1 MAQGYRTS
9 GSPFGDDGSVG
20 MVADGGNGPFGFV
33 LPRIAVLVKSGSEAA
48 NPDINEME
56 KFVALS
62 GAAQGLFVSW
72 IGFTD
77 AAKKEA
83 GRLFHQTK
91 FWDVTQIIDELIANY
106 EKLSGKLKSDLPLK
120 RVWILGQKKPDR
132 SARFAWHSGDVEIIH
147 QGEERR

>member
-62 GAAQGLFVSW
+62 GAAQGLFVSCKTARALGLT
-72 IGFTD
+72 IPP
-77 AAKKEA
+77 ALLALA
-83 GRLFHQTK
+83 
-91 FWDVTQIIDELIANY
+91 DEVI
-106 EKLSGKLKSDLPLK
+106 E
-120 RVWILGQKKPDR
+120 
-132 SARFAWHSGDVEIIH
+132 
-147 QGEERR
+147 